1 MVAKVKGSFLK
12 KNFQL
17 FCYRHILSNNSKN
30 TTTSTSPSSSV
41 NATSSSESSSTSFS
55 NSNSAPGS
63 PKINSKQRHEKLKTH
78 STSSPN
84 LNGKSEG
91 NNDALKKDNELKTLT
106 KSGVKSTQN
115 HTDPKENYYSSNRK
129 HLSKIIQSK
138 KSSAS
143 SKSPNQIP
151 NSNSAHTLPIPNSDL
166 QLLADL
172 NQNLDLLKRHQKRSK
187 SSINFSTALT
197 TDSNYKNDNT
207 STSNNVKANS
217 SNNNNN
223 NVNFSNPNIEIDF
236 INFNKKS
243 SALVLNE
250 KGDIGN
256 RFKQSEEILTENNI
270 TSNIKNKR
278 GNEMSINLDKI
289 DSLVNSTS
297 QIISSPPQKTSSSGS
312 NGVNGGNSLYKN
324 NQSIANLK
332 LAKRMQL
339 MQKFNN
345 ENNSVNLTKQMY
357 LNGDN
362 FSRNGNFWLFFKYIF

>member
-41 NATSSSESSSTSFS
+41 NATSSSESSATSFS

-63 PKINSKQRHEKLKTH
+63 PKINSKQRHEKLKNH

-91 NNDALKKDNELKTLT
+91 NNDALKKDNELKPPA
-106 KSGVKSTQN
+106 KSDVKNTQN

-143 SKSPNQIP
+143 SKSPNIIT
-151 NSNSAHTLPIPNSDL
+151 NSNSAHTLPIPNSDS

-187 SSINFSTALT
+187 SSINFSTALA
-197 TDSNYKNDNT
+197 TDSNYKNDSTN
-207 STSNNVKANS
+207 TSNNEKANS
-217 SNNNNN
+217 INNNS

-236 INFNKKS
+236 INYNKKS
-243 SALVLNE
+243 SVLVLNE
-250 KGDIGN
+250 KDDICN
-256 RFKQSEEILTENNI
+256 RFKQSEEFSTENTS
-270 TSNIKNKR
+270 TSNIKHKR
-278 GNEMSINLDKI
+278 GNEMSINLDNI

-312 NGVNGGNSLYKN
+312 NGVIGGNSLYKN

-362 FSRNGNFWLFFKYIF
+362 FNRNGERNEFLVI